1 MNEVADS
8 PVVLVRWP
16 GDGGEVERLRAL
28 GVPRLLLVAPDEPA
42 PIDDDPQQD
51 WIRLPA
57 ADSDL
62 WARVRSLE
70 LRVPGGEAKPVL
82 PGDGRLVHRA
92 RAVWVSPI
100 AERLLGALVA
110 RFNGVVS
117 NAELLAAGWPDGGGT
132 TGALR
137 IHVIKLRRTID
148 TVGLELALVPRR
160 GYVLQAKDATAT
172 FTS

>member
-1 MNEVADS
+1 VNEVADS

-16 GDGGEVERLRAL
+16 GEGGEVERLRAL

-42 PIDDDPQQD
+42 PIDEDPQQD

-70 LRVPGGEAKPVL
+70 LRIPECEVKPEVR
-82 PGDGRLVHRA
+82 GDGRLVHRGH
-92 RAVWVSPI
+92 AVWLPPI
-100 AERLLGALVA
+100 AERLLAVLVE

-117 NAELLAAGWPDGGGT
+117 TSELLAAGWPDGGGT

-137 IHVIKLRRTID
+137 IHVIKLRRAID
-148 TVGLELALVPRR
+148 NVGLELALVPRR
-160 GYVLQAKDATAT
+160 GYVLQAKDSRAT
-172 FTS
+172 FSP

>member
-1 MNEVADS
+1 VNEVAAS

-16 GDGGEVERLRAL
+16 GEGGEVERLRAL

-42 PIDDDPQQD
+42 PIDEDPQQD

-57 ADSDL
+57 PDSDL

-70 LRVPGGEAKPVL
+70 LRIPSCDVKPEVR
-82 PGDGRLVHRA
+82 GDGRLVYRGH
-92 RAVWVSPI
+92 AVWVPPI
-100 AERLLGALVA
+100 AERLLGLLVE

-117 NAELLAAGWPDGGGT
+117 NTELLEAGWPGEGGT

-137 IHVIKLRRTID
+137 IHVIKVRRTID
-148 TVGLELALVPRR
+148 NVGLELALVPRR
-160 GYVLQAKDATAT
+160 GYVLQAKGVTTT

>member
-1 MNEVADS
+1 MADS

-16 GDGGEVERLRAL
+16 GEGGEVERLRAL
-28 GVPRLLLVAPDEPA
+28 GVPRLLLIGPDEPA
-42 PIDDDPQQD
+42 PIDEDPQQD

-70 LRVPGGEAKPVL
+70 LRIPACEVKPEV
-82 PGDGRLVHRA
+82 PGDGRLVFRA
-92 RAVWVSPI
+92 RSVWVSPI
-100 AERLLGALVA
+100 AERLLGALAA

-117 NAELLAAGWPDGGGT
+117 NSELLAAGWPQGGGT

-137 IHVIKLRRTID
+137 IHVIKIRRTID

-160 GYVLQAKDATAT
+160 GYVLQAKGATAT
-172 FTS
+172 FRP